1 MNIDELEKYLEKNP
15 DVEWA
20 NDEEGNIY
28 LRHSVFDG
36 EHEKV
41 KIEPKALAGLTS
53 QKLEQI
59 LVGGRNVDHITR
71 ITGYFSRVSGWNK
84 GKRGELADRDRVKV
98 AN

>member
-1 MNIDELEKYLEKNP
+1 MTLEELNRFLEDHP

-20 NDEEGNIY
+20 RDDDGTLY

-41 KIEPKALAGLTS
+41 RIEPGALEAITPAR
-53 QKLEQI
+53 LEQI
-59 LVGGRNVDHITR
+59 LVGGRNVEHITR

-84 GKRGELADRDRVKV
+84 GKKAELSDRERVKV
-98 AN
+98 A